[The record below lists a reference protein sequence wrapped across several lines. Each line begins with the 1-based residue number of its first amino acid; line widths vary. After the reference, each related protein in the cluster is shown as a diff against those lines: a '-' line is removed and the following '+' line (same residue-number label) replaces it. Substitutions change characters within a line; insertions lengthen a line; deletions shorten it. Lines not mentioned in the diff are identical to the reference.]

1 MPDWLP
7 RPSRRIAGRAGAG
20 AAALALVIVGLA
32 VGLSQAGSAA
42 AQTRTVAAAA
52 PADLTYNPG
61 DTVKPVLAYNF
72 DNDSGT
78 SVADASG
85 NGYNGTW
92 TGTAAYV
99 AGVSG
104 NAAHVTAGH
113 NIKLPLV
120 SGVTDGS
127 GSFSFEFWIKEN
139 SYTGDS
145 WVFAN
150 ENGGSCEQNG
160 LGLYNNSGSNGVLT
174 GCYAASGVHVGL
186 GNAPIVG
193 GWHMLAAVVDRD
205 AGTVT
210 WYDDGFQAGP
220 VTTFSSSVSMDSGLP
235 FVLGQSGAVNYTQ
248 NVDAYFDD
256 VNFYDQAISAAQV
269 QADFNAT
276 NPDPGDVAAGFV
288 TSTFHAPQVPAGG
301 TVSQPLSG
309 LWNDDAPTAYTK
321 VSGDSW
327 LSVSADGTVT
337 GTAPTA
343 APQHP
348 ASITVQATNGTQT
361 SQIRV
366 EVPVIATHDAPQLTT
381 ATWNLWDAGSH
392 VKASLFK
399 DLAVIA
405 NSGLDVIGVQED
417 GGAVA
422 QQLATALGWYDHESA
437 DGLGIVSAYPI
448 SADNVVDATATAPA
462 TGVTVTVDGTAIRI
476 WDAGL
481 DPNDSATRD
490 AQAQAV
496 ATEVKD
502 GKTGSAPVILL
513 ADLESSSDD
522 SAFTRAGLTDSFR
535 QANPNATADP
545 GNTLLFASP
554 SERVDYIDYVAR
566 GLKLTG
572 SDTLVAGWPTQ
583 ATAATGAWTSDHAAV
598 VSTFSLG
605 RSLPAHPAPR
615 SR

>member
-1 MPDWLP
+1 M
-7 RPSRRIAGRAGAG
+7 AGRAGAG
-20 AAALALVIVGLA
+20 AAALALVIAGLA
-32 VGLSQAGSAA
+32 VGLSQTGSATAHTQTVEA
-42 AQTRTVAAAA
+42 AVVT
-52 PADLTYNPG
+52 PDLTYDPS

-78 SVADASG
+78 SVTDASG
-85 NGYNGTW
+85 NGYNGAW

-127 GSFSFEFWIKEN
+127 GSYSFEFWIKEN

-193 GWHMLAAVVDRD
+193 GWHMLAAVIDRS

-220 VTTFSSSVSMDSGLP
+220 VTNFASSISMDSGLP

-269 QADFNAT
+269 KADFGAT
-276 NPDPGDVAAGFV
+276 NPNPGDVAAGFV
-288 TSTFHAPQVPAGG
+288 TSTFHAPQVQVGG
-301 TVSQPLSG
+301 TVRQPLSG
-309 LWNDDAPTAYTK
+309 LWNGDAPTTYTK

-327 LSVSADGTVT
+327 LSVGADGTVT
-337 GTAPTA
+337 GTAPKA

-348 ASITVQATNGTQT
+348 GSITVQTTNGTQT

-366 EVPVIATHDAPQLTT
+366 EVPVISANDAPQLTT

-422 QQLATALGWYDHESA
+422 QQLATALGWYDYESA

-448 SADNVVDATATAPA
+448 SADKVVDATAAAPA
-462 TGVTVTVDGTAIRI
+462 TGVTVTVDGKAIRV

-481 DPNDSATRD
+481 DPSDSATPD

-496 ATEVKD
+496 AAEVKRD
-502 GKTGSAPVILL
+502 ETGSAPVILL
-513 ADLESSSDD
+513 GDLESSSEE

-545 GNTLLFASP
+545 GNTLLFTSP
-554 SERVDYIDYVAR
+554 SGRVDYINYAGN

-598 VSTFSLG
+598 VSTFSL
-605 RSLPAHPAPR
+605 AHQPQHGQGDGH
-615 SR
+615 